1 MRFGFAQV
9 VTVIFG
15 SVKNIGFSIP
25 RQNRKQ
31 CAFLVTFGSVIYSV
45 AFGI

>member
-1 MRFGFAQV
+1 MRFGFAHV

-31 CAFLVTFGSVIYSV
+31 DAFLVTFGSVIYTV